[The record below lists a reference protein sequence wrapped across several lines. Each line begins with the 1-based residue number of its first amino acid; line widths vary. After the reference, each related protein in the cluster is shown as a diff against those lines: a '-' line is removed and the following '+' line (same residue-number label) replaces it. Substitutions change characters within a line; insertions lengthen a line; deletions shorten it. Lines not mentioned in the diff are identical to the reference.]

1 MASQSWTDNI
11 ASLATSGMHRE
22 MRKALKE
29 AEKMGGWRGR
39 RTASGH
45 IFLMHESGAS
55 TTIAGTPS
63 DGRTIKNTLADLRR
77 ATRV

>member
-1 MASQSWTDNI
+1 MATQAWTDDI
-11 ASLATSGMHRE
+11 VSLATSGMHRE

-29 AEKMGGWRGR
+29 ASKMGGWRGR
-39 RTASGH
+39 RTSGGH
-45 IFLMHESGAS
+45 IFLIHESGAS